1 MAEHDARHDSTI
13 TKTHGRCNL
22 EKLDFSI
29 QLLLGF
35 TYKWSALSWSKTSI
49 CILYAAQ
56 SSLSGMH
63 PSRFEATPADLEYLE
78 FHINSV
84 QQLGWKRLEFGAAF
98 WPL

>member
-56 SSLSGMH
+56 SSLSGIH
-63 PSRFEATPADLEYLE
+63 AWHTYTHLGLRP
-78 FHINSV
+78 H
-84 QQLGWKRLEFGAAF
+84 QLT
-98 WPL
+98 